1 MTKSEGKPH
10 FLLRVVGTVRVT
22 SDRIEK
28 PRWLYRRRRLSCRP
42 RPFAFVSGIVSSR
55 HFLATAFER
64 DPTGAIETQ
73 LAAMPMSTSAMPMA
87 KYFAAVKKKP
97 IITANVFTA
106 VPPSHTA
113 KKPAMKNPKMPSFV
127 RLSPPG
133 SFSVD
138 TLNTVSAMR
147 LVSPLARATS
157 DRPRC
162 DEAWD
167 AWDAHASAAACSAPA
182 ETPGTRRD
190 APGVARADA
199 RARIATRAEG
209 AERPVVLGFVL
220 REMPR
225 VRDARDPARG
235 MVVALIE
242 CSARATEIES
252 MPAR

>member
-1 MTKSEGKPH
+1 ME
-10 FLLRVVGTVRVT
+10 
-22 SDRIEK
+22 
-28 PRWLYRRRRLSCRP
+28 
-42 RPFAFVSGIVSSR
+42 A
-55 HFLATAFER
+55 
-64 DPTGAIETQ
+64 TQ

-113 KKPAMKNPKMPSFV
+113 KKPAMKNPRIPSFV
-127 RLSPPG
+127 SLSPPG

-138 TLNTVSAMR
+138 TLNTLSAMR
-147 LVSPLARATS
+147 LVSPFARAMS
-157 DRPRC
+157 DRPRG
-162 DEAWD
+162 DEAGDD

-182 ETPGTRRD
+182 ETPGTRRGP
-190 APGVARADA
+190 PGVARADA

-225 VRDARDPARG
+225 ARDARDPARG
-235 MVVALIE
+235 LVEALIAFPLVRE
-242 CSARATEIES
+242 RSSRCPRATAGS
-252 MPAR
+252 TTSRASVSRGMAARQRGATLRHDSVRPYPCRVPRGAGR

>member
-1 MTKSEGKPH
+1 
-10 FLLRVVGTVRVT
+10 
-22 SDRIEK
+22 
-28 PRWLYRRRRLSCRP
+28 
-42 RPFAFVSGIVSSR
+42 
-55 HFLATAFER
+55 
-64 DPTGAIETQ
+64 
-73 LAAMPMSTSAMPMA
+73 MPMSTSAMPMA

-157 DRPRC
+157 DRPRG
-162 DEAWD
+162 DEAWDD